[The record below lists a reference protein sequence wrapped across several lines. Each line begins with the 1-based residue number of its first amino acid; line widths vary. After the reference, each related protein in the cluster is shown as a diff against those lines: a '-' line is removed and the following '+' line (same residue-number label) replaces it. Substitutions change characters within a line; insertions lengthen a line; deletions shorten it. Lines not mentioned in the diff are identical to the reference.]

1 MSTQDKLIT
10 IVRKFSR
17 ISDLD
22 ISISTNIKDLNFDSL
37 DLLEFQMAIDEDFGI
52 EVGIEDF
59 LRCVTVR
66 DLIELVEKY

>member
-10 IVRKFSR
+10 IVRQFSK

-22 ISISTNIKDLNFDSL
+22 ISISTNIKELNFDSL